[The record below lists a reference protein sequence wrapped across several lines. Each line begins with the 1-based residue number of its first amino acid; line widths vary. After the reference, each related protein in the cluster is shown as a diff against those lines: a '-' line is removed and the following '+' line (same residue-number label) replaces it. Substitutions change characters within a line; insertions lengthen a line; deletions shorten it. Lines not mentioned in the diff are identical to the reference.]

1 MTQKEFTMF
10 KFGKI
15 LVEMI
20 TWPAL
25 LAFGWL
31 MCGVFISFVLWENV
45 LMLETPIM
53 ALRGLLAFG
62 VLYGAVRAVLL
73 VRAGKI

>member
-1 MTQKEFTMF
+1 MS

-20 TWPAL
+20 MWPLL
-25 LAFGWL
+25 LAVGWL
-31 MCGVFISFVLWENV
+31 MGGIFFSFVLWENV

-62 VLYGAVRAVLL
+62 VFYGAVRAVLL
-73 VRAGKI
+73 VRS